1 MIGRCIAAAL
11 SLAIAT
17 PSLAQ
22 SADSG
27 ANFLK
32 AEGKSFV
39 LENARLVD
47 GTGSAARTG
56 VTVVIDKGVITHV
69 GGKDFVAPA
78 GAIRIDLGGHTILP
92 GLVMMH
98 EHINYFSGA
107 YVWDSQPGSVPK
119 LLLAAG
125 ITAVRTAGGEA
136 PQVDLN
142 LKQRID
148 AGRAP
153 GPRLFVT
160 GAYLN
165 GPEGGFLGDTVV
177 RTAAE
182 AREIAAFWGARGAT
196 SMKVYSAISPDAL
209 RGAVEEANRRGM
221 HVAGHLGEI
230 SCTEAAEAGIHTIEH
245 TLTSCA
251 KDLGVT
257 PEGMASFRY
266 DPSSDAAKK
275 LIALLVAKKVV
286 MISTPAMT
294 DGFEASEEEVS
305 MLSPDQRRRRDEFV
319 SNPPPWYPLRAELKP
334 WDRAHRDFERH
345 FVASGGR
352 LLVGGDASDF
362 GVVPGYANHNAMV
375 ALVEAGFTPLQV
387 IRFATSDAAE
397 FLGADQLGSVA
408 VGKAAGL
415 LVVKGAPDQRIG
427 DIRNVAY
434 VFKDGQAF
442 DPAKLCDAA
451 KGQLGLH

>member
-1 MIGRCIAAAL
+1 MIGRWIAAAL

-17 PSLAQ
+17 PAMAQ
-22 SADSG
+22 SADG
-27 ANFLK
+27 KVDFLK

-47 GTGSAARTG
+47 GTGAPARTN
-56 VTVVIDKGVITHV
+56 VTVVVDNGTISHV
-69 GGKDFVAPA
+69 GGRDFVAPA
-78 GAIRIDLGGHTILP
+78 RARKIDLAGHTILP

-125 ITAVRTAGGEA
+125 ITSVRTAGAEA
-136 PQVDLN
+136 PQIDLN

-182 AREIAAFWGARGAT
+182 ARDITAFWGDRGAT
-196 SMKVYSAISPDAL
+196 SMKVYSAISPAAL

-230 SCTEAAEAGIHTIEH
+230 SCTEGAEAGIHTIEH
-245 TLTSCA
+245 SLTSCA
-251 KDLGVT
+251 KDFGVT
-257 PEGMASFRY
+257 PDAMGSFRY
-266 DPSSDAAKK
+266 DPSSDAAKR
-275 LIALLVAKKVV
+275 LIALLVAKNVV
-286 MISTPAMT
+286 MVSTPAMT
-294 DGFEASEEEVS
+294 DAFEASEEEVS
-305 MLSPDQRRRRDEFV
+305 MLSLDQRRRRDEFV
-319 SNPPPWYPLRAELKP
+319 SNPPPWYPLRAEL
-334 WDRAHRDFERH
+334 
-345 FVASGGR
+345 
-352 LLVGGDASDF
+352 
-362 GVVPGYANHNAMV
+362 
-375 ALVEAGFTPLQV
+375 
-387 IRFATSDAAE
+387 
-397 FLGADQLGSVA
+397 
-408 VGKAAGL
+408 
-415 LVVKGAPDQRIG
+415 
-427 DIRNVAY
+427 
-434 VFKDGQAF
+434 
-442 DPAKLCDAA
+442 
-451 KGQLGLH
+451 